1 MNITFVLNFLRELQQ
16 NNSKAWMDA
25 HRSEYLQ
32 AKSFFREF
40 VEQLLAQLKTI
51 DPALHATTAND
62 SIFRINKNDFS
73 KKGEAPYK
81 GHFAAGISPG
91 GRHSAFANYVFV
103 LEPGNK
109 SRVGGG
115 IRQPAPALLALLRQ
129 EIDYSPGELEAI
141 LAAPAFKSQ
150 FGTLQGQQRKSAP
163 KGYAKSHPA
172 IALLR
177 YNGFQALHF
186 FTDEEVQ
193 QPDFIYQLLPLYRQL
208 MPLHHFLNRVITNE
222 A

>member
-1 MNITFVLNFLRELQQ
+1 MNINLILSFLHELQQ

-32 AKSFFREF
+32 AKSFFRDL
-40 VEQLLAQLKTI
+40 VEQLLAQLKSV
-51 DPALHATTAND
+51 DPELHATTAAN

-81 GHFAAGISPG
+81 GHFGAGISPG

-115 IRQPAPALLALLRQ
+115 IRQPSPARLELIRQ
-129 EIDYSPGELEAI
+129 EIDYSPGELEEI
-141 LAAPAFKSQ
+141 LAAPAFKAQ
-150 FGTLQGQQRKSAP
+150 FGRLQGQQRKSAP

-172 IALLR
+172 IELLK
-177 YNGFQALHF
+177 YNGFQVLHF

-193 QPDFIYQLLPLYRQL
+193 QPNFIDQLLPLYQQV
-208 MPLHHFLNRVITNE
+208 MPLHRFLNRTITE